1 MRGVLQWLTGVAS
14 CLLAPG
20 EREAVHGDLAESG
33 ESGIAALRDVLGLVA
48 RRQAALWTDWR
59 PWLALVGLVFPVGV
73 LLSLSVRNLDSS
85 YALHLWIL
93 RNRKDIDAGTLTQ
106 LGIASPGHGVLLLA
120 CGSLL
125 LALWSWSNGVVL
137 GSLARRSVWVNGT
150 LFCFILFYLGMP
162 VKHRYRYDVE
172 GGLFPLSFYNVMLPL
187 ILQMLFILLPSVQ
200 GMRQGRAREMR
211 PVARAMLWAAAI
223 VTALVIRGWFWW
235 PFRSSW
241 QMQLLLI
248 AVYRPIG
255 YLVTTAIQRRGR
267 RSERPN
273 QVLS

>member
-150 LFCFILFYLGMP
+150 LFCLILFYLGMP